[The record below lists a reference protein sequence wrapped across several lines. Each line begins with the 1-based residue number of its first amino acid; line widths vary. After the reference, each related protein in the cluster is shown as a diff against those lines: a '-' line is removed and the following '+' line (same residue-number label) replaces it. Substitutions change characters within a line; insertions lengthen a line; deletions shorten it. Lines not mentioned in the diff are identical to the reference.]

1 MWANVA
7 RATKWDAATFWLAGG
22 LAPLRGDAMNKTR
35 VGLSLFGVL
44 GLLLLSSIALS
55 CGSSASQT
63 GMGQLQSI
71 TLTPMSADAQN
82 YPNGQVPFLATGIYV
97 NPPHTVIPQS
107 ARWGACQQNA
117 PVSEVSVSNEGVAQ
131 CGSGAAGTF
140 TVFAYDMTNCTAITS
155 CAGGCTVVGTAQ
167 LTCP

>member
-1 MWANVA
+1 MDQT
-7 RATKWDAATFWLAGG
+7 RIG
-22 LAPLRGDAMNKTR
+22 L
-35 VGLSLFGVL
+35 VFFLFL
-44 GLLLLSSIALS
+44 FGLLLVSAFALS
-55 CGSSASQT
+55 CGSSASHG

-71 TLTPMSADAQN
+71 TLTPAAADAQN
-82 YPNGQVPFLATGIYV
+82 FPNGEVPFLATGIYV

-117 PVSEVSVSNEGVAQ
+117 PVSDVSVSNGGVAQ
-131 CGSGAAGTF
+131 CGSGAAGTY

-155 CAGGCTVVGTAQ
+155 CGGGCTVVGTAQ